1 MNKRRQRF
9 LPTDKTRGIAAV
21 ECAICLLALFPI
33 MFGTLEICSA
43 YYLEESLTIAA
54 YEGARFGAR
63 QDTTPDMVRAYILEI
78 LVERGITLDTG
89 EITFDPPNF
98 NTDGV
103 QQNVLDPLT
112 VTVSTTTG
120 ANSSFVFGQL
130 ADRTLTAS
138 VTFALETGDPPL
150 NLNSF

>member
-1 MNKRRQRF
+1 MKRRRQRL
-9 LPTDKTRGIAAV
+9 LPTEKTRGIAAV

-63 QDTTPDMVRAYILEI
+63 QDSTPDMVRTYVQQILN
-78 LVERGITLDTG
+78 ERNVTIENKD
-89 EITFDPPNF
+89 ITFDPPNF

-103 QQNVLDPLT
+103 PQRVLDPIT
-112 VTVSTTTG
+112 VTVSTTTA

-130 ADRTLTAS
+130 ADRTLTAT
-138 VTFALETGDPPL
+138 VTFAFETGDPPL
-150 NLNSF
+150 DLNSF